1 MVIPILDFAFAPAT
15 ALALDFI
22 IGIAGFAKDAVYGDS
37 KPRGNRGT
45 MKSGTGGG
53 SGRAALELA
62 GSGNRALGG
71 GARKAAKLRFIRVFG
86 KLYEAG
92 HNLAPYWVRVIQN
105 HGVGVSGYNR
115 LRLLGLW
122 INHLQ

>member
-22 IGIAGFAKDAVYGDS
+22 IGIAGFAKDAVCGDS

-45 MKSGTGGG
+45 KESGTGGG
-53 SGRAALELA
+53 SGRATLELA
-62 GSGNRALGG
+62 GSGNGALGG

-86 KLYEAG
+86 KIIRSWA
-92 HNLAPYWVRVIQN
+92 
-105 HGVGVSGYNR
+105 S
-115 LRLLGLW
+115 LGSVLGKGNTKPRGRCEW
-122 INHLQ
+122 I

>member
-22 IGIAGFAKDAVYGDS
+22 IGLAGFAKDAVCGDS

-45 MKSGTGGG
+45 KESGAGGG

-62 GSGNRALGG
+62 GSGN
-71 GARKAAKLRFIRVFG
+71 GA
-86 KLYEAG
+86 
-92 HNLAPYWVRVIQN
+92 
-105 HGVGVSGYNR
+105 VGWGCTESREVE
-115 LRLLGLW
+115 
-122 INHLQ
+122 I